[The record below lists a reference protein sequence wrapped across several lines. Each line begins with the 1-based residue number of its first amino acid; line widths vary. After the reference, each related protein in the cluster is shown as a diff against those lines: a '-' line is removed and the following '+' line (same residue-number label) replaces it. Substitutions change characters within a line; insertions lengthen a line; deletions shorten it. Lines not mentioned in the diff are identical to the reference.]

1 MSDRVDIAHAV
12 IPQTLLSNTGGQDG
26 LRPYGHDSQPPA
38 ANGSWG
44 LDTVRL
50 SFHVSPGQC
59 DLSSSLW
66 SMTSSKNL
74 RDDMPEADTLS
85 GFHHMPL
92 PHGLF
97 TVRVRLYS
105 ARNICHLEFPSA
117 RFLSADRRDLL
128 PPDALSRVARI
139 IIEDLHAV
147 VWPIFMP
154 ITEDGEILW
163 DEDWATK
170 VRVAR
175 IDIAR
180 NFIVDDPAVVK
191 ASLAAIKSRYQKAWT
206 IDGKADGGWTIANR
220 TESSGRDRFYDK
232 DAEMRSKGLP
242 DVHAEDTLAS
252 DSTLFRF
259 ETQVEKSRLAG
270 LGMSRLSD
278 VNATSAWEALE
289 ARWEATRWGSPLP
302 GKGEVADAVSA
313 LSSKQQMELIG
324 FMHMAEVGADVHMT
338 DWQRRRMR
346 ELARE
351 CGLTPGVPVAML
363 GEPTTRLDLRTGTV
377 VLLDDEEAVA

>member
-1 MSDRVDIAHAV
+1 
-12 IPQTLLSNTGGQDG
+12 
-26 LRPYGHDSQPPA
+26 
-38 ANGSWG
+38 
-44 LDTVRL
+44 
-50 SFHVSPGQC
+50 
-59 DLSSSLW
+59 
-66 SMTSSKNL
+66 
-74 RDDMPEADTLS
+74 MPEADTLS
-85 GFHHMPL
+85 GFHDMPL
-92 PHGLF
+92 PHGQF
-97 TVRVRLYS
+97 KITVRLYT

-139 IIEDLHAV
+139 IIEDLHTV
-147 VWPIFMP
+147 VWPMFMP

-163 DEDWATK
+163 DEDWETK
-170 VRVAR
+170 VKVRR

-180 NFIVDDPAVVK
+180 NFHVNDPAVVK

-206 IDGKADGGWTIANR
+206 IDGTAQGGWTITNK
-220 TESSGRDRFYDK
+220 TDSSGRDRFYEK

-242 DVHAEDTLAS
+242 DDEAEDTLAS

-270 LGMSRLSD
+270 LGMATLSD

-313 LSSKQQMELIG
+313 LSAKQQMEVIG
-324 FMHMAEVGADVHMT
+324 FMHMAEVGADMNMT
-338 DWQRRRMR
+338 DWQRRRLR
-346 ELARE
+346 QLARE
-351 CGLTPGVPVAML
+351 CGLTPGVPVEML
-363 GEPTTRLDLRTGTV
+363 GDPTTRLDLRTGTIV
-377 VLLDDEEAVA
+377 PLDDDEAVA